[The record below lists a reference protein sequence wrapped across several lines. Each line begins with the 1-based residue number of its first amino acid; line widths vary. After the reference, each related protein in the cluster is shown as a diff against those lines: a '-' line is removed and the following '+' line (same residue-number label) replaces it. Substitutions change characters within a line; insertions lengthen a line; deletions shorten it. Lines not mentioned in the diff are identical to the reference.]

1 MIEYKIYRE
10 SDGTSWDNFVDST
23 KDSTI
28 FHSQQFLRY
37 HIDREFPNHSLMFY
51 KKNMLIAVFS
61 ASAVG
66 NTLFSHPGA
75 SFGGFVFQMIGLDG
89 ITPAVSAFLTS
100 LYVIFTAL
108 IVVVWK
114 KYVPTYTILFG
125 ILLATFGAGYIQGPP
140 ELHFDLE
147 EWLTVLCALM
157 FAGHIIATDVVTKR
171 SSPIAVTFTSILLSA
186 LICFLV
192 SIVYVSL
199 NPGELQIIGLLTDSK
214 FLIPLILTA
223 VFGTFIA
230 LTLVN
235 YFQKLLDPVRA
246 SVLYALEPVWATILA
261 IGFGMEKFTL
271 WLILGGSALV
281 VGNIIAEIGTYK
293 AVK

>member
-1 MIEYKIYRE
+1 
-10 SDGTSWDNFVDST
+10 VC
-23 KDSTI
+23 
-28 FHSQQFLRY
+28 
-37 HIDREFPNHSLMFY
+37 
-51 KKNMLIAVFS
+51 
-61 ASAVG
+61 
-66 NTLFSHPGA
+66 
-75 SFGGFVFQMIGLDG
+75 
-89 ITPAVSAFLTS
+89 
-100 LYVIFTAL
+100 
-108 IVVVWK
+108 WK
-114 KYVPTYTILFG
+114 KKFPSILIISG
-125 ILLATFGAGYIQGPP
+125 VLLATFGAGYIQGPP
-140 ELHFDLE
+140 ELHFDFA

-199 NPGELQIIGLLTDSK
+199 NPGELQIIGLLTDSE